1 MINVIT
7 VSNLGKAYKQYP
19 NRLSRLI
26 EWIVPFSKPR
36 HHLHWVLK
44 NIDFTISAGEAV
56 GILGINGAGKSTL
69 LKMITGTVQPTIGNV
84 QIHGKVAA
92 LLELGMGFHPDFTGR
107 QNAMMAGQLLGYQVE
122 QIRSLMSEIE
132 AFAEIG
138 EYIDQPVRVYS
149 SGMQIRLAFAVA
161 TAVRPDI
168 LIIDEALS
176 VGDAYFQQK
185 SFNRIREYR
194 KKGTSL
200 LIVSHDR
207 QAIQSICDKA
217 ILINGGSIAMQGDP
231 LSIMDYY
238 NAIVN
243 LRQNEATVKQIKKGK
258 HVETSSGNGQIT
270 VSSVELL
277 NSAGTPAEFFDF
289 GTNTTLR
296 IKIKAQAFTQRL
308 ICGFLIKD
316 RLGQSIYGTNT
327 DLLECL
333 LTDIQI
339 EEEVEFYF
347 KFDLTIGVGT
357 YSISIALASDGA
369 VLDQNF
375 FWLDLAKI
383 FEVGDSRKKPFTGVA
398 WIDTSVEIHR
408 LGI

>member
-1 MINVIT
+1 MNVIT

-19 NRLSRLI
+19 NRWSRLI
-26 EWIVPFSKPR
+26 EWMLPLSKPR

-44 NIDFTISAGEAV
+44 NIDFTISPGEAV
-56 GILGINGAGKSTL
+56 GIIGINGAGKSTL
-69 LKMITGTVQPTIGNV
+69 LKMITGTAQPTTGHV
-84 QIHGKVAA
+84 QIQGKVAA

-107 QNAMMAGQLLGYQVE
+107 QNALMAGQMLGYQID
-122 QIRSLMSEIE
+122 QMQSLMSEIE

-138 EYIDQPVRVYS
+138 EYMDQPVRVYS
-149 SGMQIRLAFAVA
+149 SGMQVRLAFAVA

-168 LIIDEALS
+168 LIVDEALS

-200 LIVSHDR
+200 LLVSHDK

-217 ILINGGSIAMQGDP
+217 ILLNGGSIAMQGDP
-231 LSIMDYY
+231 MAIMDYY

-243 LRQNEATVKQIKKGK
+243 LRQNETTVKQIQKGK
-258 HVETSSGNGQIT
+258 RIETSSGNGQMSIT
-270 VSSVELL
+270 AVEML
-277 NSAGTPAEFFDF
+277 NSEGEHSEYFNF
-289 GTNTTLR
+289 GAPTTLR
-296 IKIKAQAFTQRL
+296 IKVKAHAFTQRL

-316 RLGQSIYGTNT
+316 RLGQSVYGTNT
-327 DLLECL
+327 DLLASQL
-333 LTDIQI
+333 NDIQSDD
-339 EEEVEFYF
+339 EVEYCFT
-347 KFDLTIGVGT
+347 FDLTIGVGT

-369 VLDQNF
+369 VLDQNY

-383 FEVGDSRKKPFTGVA
+383 FEVGDSKKTPFTGVA
-398 WIDTSVEIHR
+398 WLDTAVEIHR
-408 LGI
+408 LEK

>member
-1 MINVIT
+1 MNVIT
-7 VSNLGKAYKQYP
+7 VSNIGKAYKQYP
-19 NRLSRLI
+19 NRWSRLM
-26 EWIVPFSKPR
+26 EWITPFSKPR

-56 GILGINGAGKSTL
+56 GIIGINGAGKSTL
-69 LKMITGTVQPTIGNV
+69 LKMITGTAIPTTGSI

-107 QNAMMAGQLLGYQVE
+107 QNAMMAGQMLGYKLEEVQ
-122 QIRSLMSEIE
+122 SLLPEIE

-149 SGMQIRLAFAVA
+149 SGMQVRLAFAVA

-168 LIIDEALS
+168 LIVDEALS

-200 LIVSHDR
+200 LLVSHDK

-217 ILINGGSIAMQGDP
+217 ILLNGGSVAMQGDP
-231 LSIMDYY
+231 QAIMDYY

-243 LRQNEATVKQIKKGK
+243 LRQNETTVKQIQKGK
-258 HVETSSGNGQIT
+258 RIETSSGNGQISVT
-270 VSSVELL
+270 EVELL
-277 NSAGTPAEFFDF
+277 NPEGTPSEYFEF
-289 GTNTTLR
+289 GASTTLR
-296 IKIKAQAFTQRL
+296 IKIKAHAATQRL

-327 DLLECL
+327 DLLECHQS
-333 LTDIQI
+333 DIKPDEDI
-339 EEEVEFYF
+339 EFCF
-347 KFDLTIGVGT
+347 KFDLTLGVGT

-383 FEVGDSRKKPFTGVA
+383 FEVGNHRNKPFTGVA
-398 WIDTSVEIHR
+398 WIDTAVAIYR
-408 LGI
+408 